1 MSFARL
7 LRPAYLA
14 GLTGIVFAALLG
26 YKLMR
31 EHEVALSLA
40 RVQTQT
46 FANVLEEHARQT
58 FRRVASH
65 LQQAN
70 QQLGDL
76 HDTIDGDSA
85 LLQRQLTELLPADRL
100 IRSFMVLDRK
110 GNVLLTTQALDA
122 GADRQR
128 AKRDYF
134 APHINGADRDLVF
147 GTPEQDRLD
156 GNWMLP
162 VSRRITRSD
171 GTWTG
176 VLVAMV
182 QPGYFQSFYD
192 SIDRSGHRFVSLYLT
207 SGYAAVSSPLDPAI
221 MGRNWMTAPLF
232 LEHMPGWPTGTIEEP
247 ATGSAVDNIYSYRV
261 LNDYPV
267 VISYGVETASVLEAW
282 HATAWRYGL
291 LLLLGWAALAAAGV
305 VTTRYDNRR
314 RAAERT
320 LADSQERY
328 RALIEYSPVGI
339 AVHKDDSFA
348 YVNPAVVKMLGY
360 DSAEDLLKVRVTDV
374 IHPDFRP
381 KVAERVRQRLSG
393 EPLPESK
400 LELKFLHRD
409 GHAIDAETDGSV
421 IPYEGGNAI
430 QVCIVDTTMRKA
442 AAEEIEQL
450 AYYDPLTRLPNRR
463 LLLDRLRQAVVASA
477 RHGRHGAVLFLDL
490 DHFKTLNDTQG
501 HDAGDALLL
510 QVAQRLKSVVR
521 ECDTVARL
529 GGDEFVVLLE
539 DLSAQALEAAEQT
552 QTIGEKILH
561 ALNQAYQ
568 LGSHAHHST
577 ASIGA
582 VLFKN
587 QQISVEDLLKQ
598 TDMAMYAAKT
608 SGRNMVRFFDPQM
621 QASITE
627 RAELDADLR
636 HALTEQ
642 QFRLYFQKQVS
653 HDGKVIGA
661 EVLLRWLHP
670 RRGLV
675 APGQFI
681 PHAEETGQIVS
692 IGLWVLQQACHQ
704 LKRWEADPERSHL
717 RLAVNVSARQFRQTD
732 FVEQV
737 REVLQQSGARPSH
750 LKLELTESTVL
761 HNVDDTIAKMN
772 ALKAV
777 GVRFSMDDFGTG
789 HSSLSYLT
797 QLPLNQLKIDQSFV
811 RNIGVRTVD
820 ALITQTIIG
829 MANNLGIEVIAEG
842 VETESQRRFLE
853 EHGCLLCQGYLFGKP
868 APLDEFERSFHS
880 PV

>member
-1 MSFARL
+1 MSISRL

-14 GLTGIVFAALLG
+14 GLAGLVLAALLG
-26 YKLMR
+26 YKLHR
-31 EHEVALSLA
+31 EHDSAIEMA
-40 RVQTQT
+40 RSQTQNY
-46 FANVLEEHARQT
+46 ANMLEEHARQT
-58 FRRVASH
+58 FNRVSSH

-70 QQLGDL
+70 KELIDL
-76 HDTIDGDSA
+76 HDQHIADHA
-85 LLQRQLTELLPADRL
+85 ELQRQLTELLPADRL
-100 IRSFMVLDRK
+100 IRSFLVLDRN
-110 GNVLLTTQALDA
+110 GDLLLTTQASDERA
-122 GADRQR
+122 GKHR
-128 AKRDYF
+128 AERDYF
-134 APHINGADRDLVF
+134 APHIHGADRNLVF
-147 GTPEQDRLD
+147 GAPEQDTVD
-156 GNWMLP
+156 GSWMLP
-162 VSRRITRSD
+162 ISRRLTGSD
-171 GTWTG
+171 GSWNG

-182 QPGYFQSFYD
+182 RPGYFQSFYD
-192 SIDRSGHRFVSLYLT
+192 SIDRGGHRFVSLYLT
-207 SGYAAVSSPLDPAI
+207 SGYAAVTSPFDPGV
-221 MGRNWMTAPLF
+221 MGRNWMSAPLF
-232 LEHMPGWPTGTIEEP
+232 LKHMPAWPTGTIEEP

-261 LNDYPV
+261 LNDYPA
-267 VISYGVETASVLEAW
+267 VICYGVETASVLAFW
-282 HATAWRYGL
+282 HETAWRYGL
-291 LLLLGWAALAAAGV
+291 LLLVAWSALAASGIV
-305 VTTRYDNRR
+305 LTRHDNRR

-339 AVHKDDSFA
+339 AVHKDDSFV
-348 YVNPAVVKMLGY
+348 YVNPAVVRMLGF
-360 DSAEDLLKVRVTDV
+360 DSTEDLLKLRVTEV

-381 KVAERVRQRLSG
+381 VVAERVRQRLAG

-409 GHAIDAETDGSV
+409 SHSIDAETDGSV
-421 IPYEGGNAI
+421 IPYEGGRAI
-430 QVCIVDTTMRKA
+430 QVCVVDTTLRKA

-463 LLLDRLRQAVVASA
+463 LLLDRLRHAVVTSA
-477 RHGRHGAVLFLDL
+477 RHARHGAVLFLDL

-521 ECDTVARL
+521 EGDTVARL

-539 DLSAQALEAAEQT
+539 GLSTQALDAAEQT
-552 QTIGEKILH
+552 QAIGEKILH

-582 VLFKN
+582 VLFNN
-587 QQISVEDLLKQ
+587 QQVSVEDLLKQ

-608 SGRNMVRFFDPQM
+608 SGRNTVRFFDPQM

-636 HALTEQ
+636 DALIEH
-642 QFRLYFQKQVS
+642 QFRLHFQKQVT

-661 EVLLRWLHP
+661 EVLIRWLHP

-675 APGQFI
+675 SPGQFI

-692 IGLWVLQQACHQ
+692 IGLWVLQQACCQ
-704 LKRWEADPERSHL
+704 LKQWEADPLRSHL

-732 FVEQV
+732 FVKQV
-737 REVLQQSGARPSH
+737 REVLEESGARPSH

-772 ALKAV
+772 ALKAI

-811 RNIGVRTVD
+811 RNIGVRSVD

-829 MANNLGIEVIAEG
+829 MANNLGLEVIAEG
-842 VETESQRRFLE
+842 VETESQRKFLE
-853 EHGCLLCQGYLFGKP
+853 EHGCQLCQGYLFGRP
-868 APLDEFERSFHS
+868 VPLDEFERSHQ
-880 PV
+880 